1 MSTIVVNTINPYFMG
16 GYITFNGTQITNN
29 FNGSTIGI
37 GTGTLQISSGINN
50 VGVGRSSLNV
60 LTTGGGN
67 TGVGGSSLQSCTGSD
82 NTGIGF
88 NAGATHTSGSN
99 NIFIGRASYGSTTTV
114 SNEITLGNSAN
125 NVIRAAVTSITSLSD
140 ARDKK
145 DIEELPVGLS
155 FIEKLNPVKFVWDDR
170 NEDGRH
176 DVKDFGFIAQEL
188 KSVQEEEGVA
198 DILKLVYEENPD
210 KLEASYGKLV
220 PILVKSIQELSK
232 KVKELENKIK

>member
-1 MSTIVVNTINPYFMG
+1 MSTIVVNTVNPYFIG
-16 GYITFNGTQITNN
+16 GYITFNGIPIRNN

-37 GTGTLQISSGINN
+37 GTGALQISTGINN
-50 VGVGRSSLNV
+50 VAVGRSSLSV

-67 TGVGGSSLQSCTGSD
+67 TGVGSMSLISCTGAD
-82 NTGIGF
+82 NTGVGQ
-88 NAGATHTSGSN
+88 NAGYTHTSGSN
-99 NIFIGRASYGSTTTV
+99 NVFLGHAAVGSTPTA

-145 DIEELPVGLS
+145 NIEELPVGLS

-198 DILKLVYEENPD
+198 DILKLVYEENPE
-210 KLEASYGKLV
+210 KLEASYGKLI
-220 PILVKSIQELSK
+220 PILVKAIQELSEE
-232 KVKELENKIK
+232 VKQLKNK

>member
-1 MSTIVVNTINPYFMG
+1 MSTIVVNTVNPYFIG
-16 GYITFNGTQITNN
+16 EYITFNGIPIRNN

-37 GTGTLQISSGINN
+37 GTGALQISTGINN
-50 VGVGRSSLNV
+50 VAVGRSSLNV

-67 TGVGGSSLQSCTGSD
+67 TGVGGSSLQSCTGAD
-82 NTGIGF
+82 NTGVGQ
-88 NAGATHTSGSN
+88 NAGYTHTSGSN
-99 NIFIGRASYGSTTTV
+99 NVFLGHAAVGSTPTA

-145 DIEELPVGLS
+145 NIEELPVGLS

-198 DILKLVYEENPD
+198 DILKLVYEENPE
-210 KLEASYGKLV
+210 KLEASYGKLI
-220 PILVKSIQELSK
+220 PILVKAIQELSEE
-232 KVKELENKIK
+232 VKQLKNK

>member
-1 MSTIVVNTINPYFMG
+1 MSTIVVNTVNPYFIG
-16 GYITFNGTQITNN
+16 GYITFNGIPIRNN

-37 GTGTLQISSGINN
+37 GTGTLQQISTGINN
-50 VGVGRSSLNV
+50 VAVGRGSLNV
-60 LTTGGGN
+60 LTTGAGN
-67 TGVGGSSLQSCTGSD
+67 TGVGGNSLQSCTGSD
-82 NTGIGF
+82 NTGVGF
-88 NAGATHTSGSN
+88 NAGATHNSGSN
-99 NIFIGRASYGSTTTV
+99 NVFLGRASYGSTPTA

-220 PILVKSIQELSK
+220 PVLVKAIQELSN
-232 KVKELENKIK
+232 KVKELENKI